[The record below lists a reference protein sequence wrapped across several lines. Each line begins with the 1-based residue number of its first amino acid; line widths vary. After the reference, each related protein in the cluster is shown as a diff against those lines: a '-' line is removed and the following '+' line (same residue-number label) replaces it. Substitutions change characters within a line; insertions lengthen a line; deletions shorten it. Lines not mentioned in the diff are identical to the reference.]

1 MSFLQLSGVSRREE
15 GTFLVRDVSFKQ
27 EKNRKLAIAGATGSG
42 KTTLLKMIAGL
53 IQPSEGAVF
62 FEGQK
67 VLGPEERLL
76 PGHPGI
82 AYLSQHFELR
92 NHYRVS
98 EIIAMARQLPEAA
111 VDQICRV
118 CRIDHLLGRWTHQVS
133 GGEKQRIALA
143 RLLVTA
149 PRLLLLDEPYSNL
162 DIIHKTVL
170 KTVIDEVADQLGTT
184 CLLVSHE
191 PLDSLSWAEELMV
204 LREGAV
210 VQQAGP
216 EEIYRQ
222 PLDEYVAAL
231 FGKFNILSPAL
242 AKAFSA
248 FTDIEM
254 NRINSFIRPE
264 DFKIVPD
271 EGAGLRAQ
279 VTRTVFMG
287 SYHEAELLVAG
298 HRVTVNTGTA
308 ALTRGGVAYLSL

>member
-1 MSFLQLSGVSRREE
+1 
-15 GTFLVRDVSFKQ
+15 
-27 EKNRKLAIAGATGSG
+27 
-42 KTTLLKMIAGL
+42 
-53 IQPSEGAVF
+53 
-62 FEGQK
+62 
-67 VLGPEERLL
+67 
-76 PGHPGI
+76 
-82 AYLSQHFELR
+82 
-92 NHYRVS
+92 
-98 EIIAMARQLPEAA
+98 IIAMARQLPEAA

>member
-1 MSFLQLSGVSRREE
+1 
-15 GTFLVRDVSFKQ
+15 
-27 EKNRKLAIAGATGSG
+27 
-42 KTTLLKMIAGL
+42 
-53 IQPSEGAVF
+53 
-62 FEGQK
+62 
-67 VLGPEERLL
+67 
-76 PGHPGI
+76 
-82 AYLSQHFELR
+82 
-92 NHYRVS
+92 
-98 EIIAMARQLPEAA
+98 
-111 VDQICRV
+111 
-118 CRIDHLLGRWTHQVS
+118 
-133 GGEKQRIALA
+133 
-143 RLLVTA
+143 A